1 MSISWWLRWLVVSPV
16 VLFVLGALALSCSS
30 SGGSGATP
38 SPSPGFG
45 LESITVANGPPPS
58 PTPTPASP
66 TAKLTPTPTPVP
78 TAMPTTVAAGGAIV
92 NFNAQGLFVKGNKK
106 PVTRL
111 LDLTTSASTL
121 WTSSNPSVLVPPANA
136 AQGGAYAGG
145 LPGCACVLASNSN
158 VSSQQ
163 TNVGVS
169 TPVGSCPPCAG
180 AILTPGGSDAEA
192 APRTLVDSS
201 AMQPV
206 RSAGVLMWSFDAGAD
221 LAGQI
226 AVGADNSAYFITRDG
241 VLHGLDSSGK
251 EILHRQ
257 AVGTSPVLTAG
268 SVVIAKSSATELA
281 AFAADGTLA
290 WQVEIGAGAGPL
302 AASNGVI
309 YASAGSDLIAVTDTG
324 SIKWRVGVGAISTA
338 VPTTDGV
345 AGAVMGGDI
354 ASLAA
359 DGALLWTFAPAEGFS
374 GGLAFADDAVY
385 AGSRSGTVYSID
397 ERTGKPLWTVAT
409 PHAVVAGPALGA
421 AGAIYFGSEAV
432 HGVASNGQLRW
443 TQAAVKPDAAAIS
456 AGVLDGV
463 FDAGADNLA
472 AMLGSDG
479 NFIWTSR
486 SFGAVAASAVAPNG
500 TLYVGSTAGRI
511 FAVR

>member
-1 MSISWWLRWLVVSPV
+1 
-16 VLFVLGALALSCSS
+16 
-30 SGGSGATP
+30 
-38 SPSPGFG
+38 
-45 LESITVANGPPPS
+45 
-58 PTPTPASP
+58 
-66 TAKLTPTPTPVP
+66 
-78 TAMPTTVAAGGAIV
+78 MPTTVAAGGAMV
-92 NFNAQGLFVKGNKK
+92 NFNAQGLFVKGKNGT
-106 PVTRL
+106 VTEL

-121 WTSSNPSVLVPPANA
+121 WTSSNPAVLVPPASF
-136 AQGGAYAGG
+136 AQGGTYMGG
-145 LPGCACVLASNSN
+145 APGCACVLASNSS
-158 VSSQQ
+158 VGSQP

-169 TPVGSCPPCAG
+169 TPVGTCPPCAPV
-180 AILTPGGSDAEA
+180 IVTPGGSSSEA
-192 APRTLVDSS
+192 TTSPTVADPS
-201 AMQPV
+201 ATQPV
-206 RSAGVLMWSFDAGAD
+206 HSAGVLMWSFDAGAD

-257 AVGTSPVLTAG
+257 AAGNSPVVTTG
-268 SVVIAKSSATELA
+268 GVVIAKASETGLA
-281 AFAADGTLA
+281 AFGADGA
-290 WQVEIGAGAGPL
+290 AQWQVEIGAGAGPL

-309 YASAGSDLIAVTDTG
+309 YASAGSDLLAVTDTG

-338 VPTTDGV
+338 VATSDGV
-345 AGAVMGGDI
+345 AGAVTGGDI
-354 ASLAA
+354 ASLAS

-374 GGLAFADDAVY
+374 GGLAFGDDAVY
-385 AGSRSGTVYSID
+385 AGSRSGTVYAID
-397 ERTGKPLWTVAT
+397 ERTGKPLWTVVT

-443 TQAAVKPDAAAIS
+443 TQAAIKPDAAAIS
-456 AGVLDGV
+456 AGILDGV

-486 SFGAVAASAVAPNG
+486 SFGAVAASAIAPNG
-500 TLYVGSTAGRI
+500 TLYVGSSAGRI